1 MPGLKGTYGVGYGG
15 VDLEMVPNKEE
26 RMFVIEC
33 GNDGASTV
41 VAKAQSRKKS
51 VRAFVI
57 ECENDGSSTIVVGS
71 PETKNEENEE
81 DENDDRDDDSHGGGG
96 FLNGSD
102 DEDEAVDLLGSPNAK
117 PKKSK

>member
-1 MPGLKGTYGVGYGG
+1 MSGLKGTYGVGYGG

-51 VRAFVI
+51 V
-57 ECENDGSSTIVVGS
+57 
-71 PETKNEENEE
+71 
-81 DENDDRDDDSHGGGG
+81 
-96 FLNGSD
+96 
-102 DEDEAVDLLGSPNAK
+102 
-117 PKKSK
+117 